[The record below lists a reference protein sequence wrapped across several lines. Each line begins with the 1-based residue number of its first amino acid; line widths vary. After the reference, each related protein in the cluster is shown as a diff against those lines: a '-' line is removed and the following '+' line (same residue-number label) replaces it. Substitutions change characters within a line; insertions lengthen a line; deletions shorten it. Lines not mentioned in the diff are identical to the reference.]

1 MVLSSKFSDSYR
13 WCGDTYVFLD
23 TYSRIEKKSFLRFRA
38 ADAAFVYFVE
48 SVPVYIQVLPF
59 LAFRAIECFA
69 CLPNAFLLYA
79 RKGLDEACKRLR
91 YKFLIQVLSFDEQ
104 RLYFF

>member
-1 MVLSSKFSDSYR
+1 MVRRYLRFPGHLLTHR
-13 WCGDTYVFLD
+13 
-23 TYSRIEKKSFLRFRA
+23 KKSFLRFRA

-104 RLYFF
+104 RLYFFEFYFQ